1 MSFVAEAS
9 ILLDVSP
16 EVAFDK
22 LADHP
27 SWVDWMPPTFRPAGA
42 SRGKLEAG
50 SRFKAYIAR
59 LPFPTPIEVYV
70 VDRAKEITWG
80 GGSPLL
86 AARHRFL
93 FEAEGSG
100 TRVRS
105 VETWEGGARSCG
117 APHREAARRADRPGP
132 ARGAATRGVS
142 ILSARTRAI
151 LGPWPP

>member
-1 MSFVAEAS
+1 MPFVAEAS

-27 SWVDWMPPTFRPAGA
+27 SWPDWMPPTFRPAGH
-42 SRGKLEAG
+42 SRGKLTVGA
-50 SRFKAYIAR
+50 RFKAYIAR

-105 VETWEGGARSCG
+105 VETWEGGLDRVVRRIVKPLAERIG
-117 APHREAARRADRPGP
+117 RDQLEALRRAVCPG
-132 ARGAATRGVS
+132 
-142 ILSARTRAI
+142 
-151 LGPWPP
+151 